1 MWRPASTVD
10 GLTERT
16 IYRDDLLF
24 RTLSHRT
31 DPACLAHGELRF
43 ADADPGPGHSP
54 SARRARPSGYRPDGH
69 RQDGGLRPADPAAA
83 LRGQDAGGPQ
93 GCVGADP
100 DADARTRH
108 PDRRETALL
117 FFFQAEDGIRGYKV
131 TGVQTCALPIS

>member
-16 IYRDDLLF
+16 IYRDDFLF

-54 SARRARPSGYRPDGH
+54 SARRARPSVDRPDPH
-69 RQDGGLRPADPAAA
+69 LQDGALRPAAPSAPRRGESTAWPHTTPRPHPS
-83 LRGQDAGGPQ
+83 LR
-93 GCVGADP
+93 
-100 DADARTRH
+100 ART
-108 PDRRETALL
+108 
-117 FFFQAEDGIRGYKV
+117 
-131 TGVQTCALPIS
+131 